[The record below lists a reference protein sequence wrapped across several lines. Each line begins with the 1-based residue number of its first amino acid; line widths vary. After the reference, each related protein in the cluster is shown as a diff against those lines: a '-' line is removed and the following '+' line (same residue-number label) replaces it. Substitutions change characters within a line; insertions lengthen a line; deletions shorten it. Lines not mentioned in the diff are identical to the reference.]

1 MAKLKYYALCNRGM
15 PATKRHLARIPK
27 EDLVIVLNS
36 QNAEYIT
43 EATDWCISESIEYYV
58 TESDGTPSTGKNS
71 VFDIFIASDN
81 DYMVLVDGD
90 DFITPHGLYV
100 YDKIAQSDSPP
111 DAVALEY
118 QFGLVPNESYSIMLR
133 NTQTTP
139 GSARRD
145 AADIYNQDH
154 IHGWGLR
161 IFHKPYDWW
170 QKALA
175 GTSVDH
181 WDTFTENCSIMH
193 QKLMTLEHKYING
206 WESHL
211 RITFYSKNAATYRFD
226 PELVVGEDTMQYFV
240 LKNAM
245 VNGDI
250 DMRILNEIYPT
261 YVYDQRIEGIVR
273 LSNEL
278 DDGRGWLN
286 WMTKLVREFEAY
298 ESAGNMH
305 LVDIPYVE
313 LPDFPDDYRPD
324 TLGLVN
330 YPHKTPKY

>member
-1 MAKLKYYALCNRGM
+1 M

-27 EDLVIVLNS
+27 DDLVIVLNS

-43 EATDWCISESIEYYV
+43 EATNWCISEGVEHYV

-71 VFDIFIASDN
+71 VFDIFTASDN

-100 YDKIAQSDSPP
+100 YDKIAQSESPP

-133 NTQTTP
+133 HSQTQP

-145 AADIYNQDH
+145 AADVFNQDH

-161 IFHKPYDWW
+161 IFHKPHDWW
-170 QKALA
+170 EHALA
-175 GTSVDH
+175 GTSVEH
-181 WDTFTENCSIMH
+181 WDTFTENCSAMH
-193 QKLMTLEHKYING
+193 QRLMTLEHKYING

-211 RITFYSKNAATYRFD
+211 RITFYSKSAAAFRFD
-226 PELVVGEDTMQYFV
+226 PELIVGEDTMQYFV

-245 VNGDI
+245 VEGNI

-273 LSNEL
+273 LANEV

-286 WMTKLVREFEAY
+286 WMTKLVAEFEEY
-298 ESAGNMH
+298 ETEGKMH
-305 LVDIPYVE
+305 LVDIPYVD
-313 LPDFPDDYRPD
+313 LPNFPDDYRPD

-330 YPHKTPKY
+330 YPHKSPKY